1 MSRHSTAVWW
11 NQSRGVPAMIAEAP
25 LGELEALLREVLD
38 DLAEFGASEAMDVLK
53 NRILSTM
60 ACHNA
65 FRANRKWTRFCATW
79 KKRSAQINAITAGRH
94 GQRFP

>member
-1 MSRHSTAVWW
+1 
-11 NQSRGVPAMIAEAP
+11 MIAEAP

-65 FRANRKWTRFCATW
+65 FRANRKLSLPEMDALLRDME
-79 KKRSAQINAITAGRH
+79 KRSAQINAITAGRH